1 MEARVPLVSSLTPRA
16 PKDVAERPLG
26 AAERPEGATPAVP
39 GGLGQAFD
47 ALFVAHYPIV
57 VGIASRVLGDR
68 AEAED
73 VAQEVFLAFHR
84 SHSPTAGYA
93 PAWLYRAAWHTALN
107 KVRGR
112 RRRERRE
119 LADQA
124 SLRVDSWA
132 DDPQRLVERAF
143 DRAFDAQRVR
153 AAMGKLPPRAA
164 GVLALRYSGLSY
176 AEVAQAMGI
185 GVGQVGTVLR
195 RAEARLKREVES
207 L

>member
-1 MEARVPLVSSLTPRA
+1 MEARVPLVSSLTPRVPPELAEAA
-16 PKDVAERPLG
+16 PQV
-26 AAERPEGATPAVP
+26 ATPVEP
-39 GGLGQAFD
+39 GGLGRAFD
-47 ALFVAHYPIV
+47 QLFVAEYPAV

-84 SHSPTAGYA
+84 SHSPTAEYA
-93 PAWLYRAAWHTALN
+93 PAWLHRAAWHAALN

-124 SLRVDSWA
+124 SLRPDTWA
-132 DDPQRLVERAF
+132 GDPQRLVEQAF
-143 DRAFDAQRVR
+143 DRAFDARRVR
-153 AAMGKLPPRAA
+153 QAMSKLPSRAA

-185 GVGQVGTVLR
+185 SVGQVGTVLR